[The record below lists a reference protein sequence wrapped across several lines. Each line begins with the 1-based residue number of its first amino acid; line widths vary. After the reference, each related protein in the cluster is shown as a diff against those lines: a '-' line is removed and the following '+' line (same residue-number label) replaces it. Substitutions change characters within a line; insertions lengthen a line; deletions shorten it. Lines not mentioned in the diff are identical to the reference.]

1 MIRVIRGITVSA
13 LALVLLASCENLL
26 TGDRYDPPTDV
37 EASIGEFRDRVEL
50 EWKAPPA
57 RETSDGKTIAVE
69 QYRVYREKWNPAGS
83 GAWEDSPIGFASD
96 TTSDTSF
103 TDEWVGPGV
112 AYRYRIVAEFED
124 GNASEFSEYA
134 EGYALDAT
142 RLTLYSN
149 ETDGARSYNLSGG
162 DAWFEFSAQRDWP
175 YRITFS
181 TSNGTTGIE
190 VFALG
195 NIREAVAGES
205 GPGTYQFPAPETTV
219 YHIRVSVSG
228 TGTISVWY

>member
-37 EASIGEFRDRVEL
+37 EASIGEFRDRIEL
-50 EWKAPPA
+50 EWSAPRT
-57 RETSDGKTIAVE
+57 RETSDGKTIGVE
-69 QYRVYREKWNPAGS
+69 QYRVYREKWEPGGSSGEWVENP
-83 GAWEDSPIGFASD
+83 IVFFND
-96 TTSDTSF
+96 TTSNTSF

-175 YRITFS
+175 YRITV
-181 TSNGTTGIE
+181 TGGTPDIE

-195 NIREAVAGES
+195 NIRESDADES
-205 GPGTYQFPAPETTV
+205 GPGTYQFPAAETTV
-219 YHIRVSVSG
+219 YHIRVSDSG

>member
-1 MIRVIRGITVSA
+1 MIRMTRIATVLAIA
-13 LALVLLASCENLL
+13 LLSLAGCENLL

-57 RETSDGKTIAVE
+57 RETSDGKTIGVDF
-69 QYRVYREKWNPAGS
+69 YRVYREKWNPAGS

-134 EGYALDAT
+134 EGYGLDAT

-149 ETDGARSYNLSGG
+149 ETDGTRSFNLSGG
-162 DAWFEFSAQRDWP
+162 DAWFEFSAQNGWP
-175 YRITFS
+175 YRITMS
-181 TSNGTTGIE
+181 GGATEIE

-195 NIREAVAGES
+195 NIREAVADES
-205 GPGTYQFPAPETTV
+205 GSGTFPFTAAETTV
-219 YHIRVSVSG
+219 YHIRVSGSG
-228 TGTISVWY
+228 TRTISVWY

>member
-1 MIRVIRGITVSA
+1 MTRLVRGFTVSA
-13 LALVLLASCENLL
+13 FALVLLAGCENLL

-37 EASIGEFRDRVEL
+37 EASLGEFRDRIEI

-57 RETSDGKTIAVE
+57 RETSDGKTIGVE

-83 GAWEDSPIGFASD
+83 GAWEIDSIGSPNNS
-96 TTSDTSF
+96 TSNTSF
-103 TDEWVGPGV
+103 TDTWVVPGV

-124 GNASEFSEYA
+124 GQDSDVSEYA

-142 RLTLYSN
+142 RLMLYSN

-162 DAWFEFSAQRDWP
+162 AAWFEFSAQKGWP
-175 YRITFS
+175 YRITMGG
-181 TSNGTTGIE
+181 GTTEIE

-205 GPGTYQFPAPETTV
+205 GSGTFAFTPAETTV
-219 YHIRVSVSG
+219 YHIRVSGSG
-228 TGTISVWY
+228 TRTISVWY